1 MTSDVLAE
9 NRPQILACGIALALA
24 ICFVYS
30 GVLDHGFVGYDDGD
44 YVAGN
49 PQVLGG
55 LSAAGLEWAFSTG
68 HAANWHPLTWLS
80 HMLDVELFG
89 VDPGRMAAMNVA
101 IHIAVCLLLLLLLVE
116 WTGALWPAFA
126 ATLVFALHPQRVESV
141 AWIAERKDVLA
152 AFFFLATIFAWT
164 RYARRPGV
172 ARYAAVA
179 LLLVAGLMAKPVLVT
194 LPFLLL
200 LLDYWPLGRLGDG
213 TCASENDDGLLFD
226 RSSFFRRVVEKG
238 PLFLIVFASIGITL
252 VVQEEGGAMRDTLFA
267 PLGERGLNAVHA
279 YLRYLGTTAWPVGLA
294 CFYPW
299 KPFASEVSG
308 WAPGLMFALALL
320 GGVSSL
326 AWWQRARRPY
336 LLVGWCWFLGV
347 LVPMLG
353 IIQVGNQSMADRYT
367 YLPTMGI
374 SLVLAAGLAEM
385 RRPRWRVAGVVALL
399 AVAAIFVVITPKQ
412 VATWRNGETLYR
424 HALAVTEDNYLARF
438 NLGTLLLRAS
448 PSRRDEAELQL
459 SEAVRLAPDHGG
471 AQLNLGAA
479 YWMADHVTRAVPHFE
494 AAVRLR
500 PSDPEAHLSLGAARF
515 EQGRVDESIVH
526 FETVVSLRPRDPRA
540 FDNLGRVL
548 LSAGRFAAAEQI
560 FGRLLTLDPQNE
572 NAEAGL
578 LEARRR
584 LRLESE

>member
-1 MTSDVLAE
+1 MTSNVLAE
-9 NRPQILACGIALALA
+9 NRPQVLACGVALALA

-44 YVAGN
+44 YVATN

-55 LSAAGLEWAFSTG
+55 FSAAGVEWAFSTG

-126 ATLVFALHPQRVESV
+126 ATVVFALHPQRVESV

-172 ARYAAVA
+172 ARYAAVV

-200 LLDYWPLGRLGDG
+200 LLDYWPLGRMGDG
-213 TCASENDDGLLFD
+213 TRAGENNSGLLFD
-226 RSSFFRRVVEKG
+226 RRSFFRRVLEKS

-267 PLGERGLNAVHA
+267 PLGERALNAVHA

-308 WAPGLMFALALL
+308 WVPGLMFALALL

-326 AWWQRARRPY
+326 AWWQRAKRPY

-353 IIQVGNQSMADRYT
+353 IVQVGNQSMADRYT

-374 SLVLAAGLAEM
+374 SLILAAALAEM
-385 RRPRWRVAGVVALL
+385 RRPRWQVAGVVALL
-399 AVAAIFVVITPKQ
+399 SVAAIFVAITPKQ

-515 EQGRVDESIVH
+515 EQGRVEESIVH

-548 LSAGRFAAAEQI
+548 LAAGRFAAAEQI
-560 FGRLLTLDPQNE
+560 FGRLLTLDPQNK

>member
-1 MTSDVLAE
+1 
-9 NRPQILACGIALALA
+9 
-24 ICFVYS
+24 
-30 GVLDHGFVGYDDGD
+30 
-44 YVAGN
+44 
-49 PQVLGG
+49 
-55 LSAAGLEWAFSTG
+55 
-68 HAANWHPLTWLS
+68 
-80 HMLDVELFG
+80 
-89 VDPGRMAAMNVA
+89 
-101 IHIAVCLLLLLLLVE
+101 
-116 WTGALWPAFA
+116 
-126 ATLVFALHPQRVESV
+126 
-141 AWIAERKDVLA
+141 
-152 AFFFLATIFAWT
+152 
-164 RYARRPGV
+164 
-172 ARYAAVA
+172 
-179 LLLVAGLMAKPVLVT
+179 
-194 LPFLLL
+194 
-200 LLDYWPLGRLGDG
+200 
-213 TCASENDDGLLFD
+213 
-226 RSSFFRRVVEKG
+226 
-238 PLFLIVFASIGITL
+238 
-252 VVQEEGGAMRDTLFA
+252 
-267 PLGERGLNAVHA
+267 
-279 YLRYLGTTAWPVGLA
+279 
-294 CFYPW
+294 
-299 KPFASEVSG
+299 
-308 WAPGLMFALALL
+308 MFALALL

-374 SLVLAAGLAEM
+374 SLILAAALAEM
-385 RRPRWRVAGVVALL
+385 RRPRWQVAGVVALL
-399 AVAAIFVVITPKQ
+399 AVAAIFVAITPKQ

-438 NLGTLLLRAS
+438 NLGTLLLRSS

-560 FGRLLTLDPQNE
+560 FGRLLTVDPQNE

-578 LEARRR
+578 SEARRR